1 MRILLA
7 TLLLI
12 AVIPAYGSMIVIA
25 GVTELSS
32 APTSVMPPSLVSD
45 STIYG
50 FSEQQGLVLSSAV
63 TAGITSTGA
72 WICCSGFSPGTI
84 PIGTTVNSYLLYA
97 SPVTDEDGEFF
108 RQFVGEITFSP
119 GEKILGII
127 IGYQNIAA
135 TDGMLGAPGSTYPPA
150 SFRLGGLE
158 QDDEVAVASNMQAV
172 FVKFNV
178 EVGGDDM
185 IRILT
190 ISPEPADFVL
200 LGSGLLALALFGRR
214 LRFRR
219 ASR

>member
-1 MRILLA
+1 
-7 TLLLI
+7 
-12 AVIPAYGSMIVIA
+12 MIVIA

-32 APTSVMPPSLVSD
+32 APSSVMPPALVSD

-50 FSEQQGLVLSSAV
+50 FSEQQGVVLSSAL
-63 TAGITSTGA
+63 TAGITSPGA
-72 WICCSGFSPGTI
+72 WICCSGFTTGGTI

-119 GEKILGII
+119 GEKIVGIV
-127 IGYQNIAA
+127 IGYKNLAA

-150 SFRLGGLE
+150 GYNLGGLE
-158 QDDEVAVASNMQAV
+158 PHDEVAVANNMQAV